1 MSEGRRPIAVWR
13 CVEPLRGV
21 NLMSLFENE
30 EYQWRETF
38 FILFRAED
46 QPQAV
51 DVQRTLERLDPRF
64 VVRDVRSDEQG
75 RLESLTLESPDD
87 YSAMDI
93 SLVKGEEVTEQID
106 EIKSELLKSAGS
118 ASEKQRVRELGQFTC
133 RFDIYH
139 FEQLVF
145 VGRAE
150 GDDEDADDFLDPGA
164 VLTVMQKI
172 AQLCRGVVVD
182 PQANTLL

>member
-1 MSEGRRPIAVWR
+1 LRAGFEGEGID
-13 CVEPLRGV
+13 
-21 NLMSLFENE
+21 MSLFESD

-38 FILFRAED
+38 FVLFRPEAHPKAD
-46 QPQAV
+46 
-51 DVQRTLERLDPRF
+51 DVQKALQRLDPRY
-64 VVRDVRSDEQG
+64 VVRDVRADEQG

-93 SLVKGEEVTEQID
+93 SLIQGDEVTEQT
-106 EIKSELLKSAGS
+106 EGIKSELLKSATS
-118 ASEKQRVRELGQFTC
+118 AAEKQRVRQLDQLTC

-145 VGRAE
+145 VGRSE
-150 GDDEDADDFLDPGA
+150 DDEDADDFLDPGA

-172 AQLCRGVVVD
+172 AQLCQGVVVD